1 MSNREI
7 IIENI
12 TSKYSTIKEKHF
24 HHLRNRLL
32 VLVKLLTST
41 QLAPH
46 RSEQRYLSLQGMH
59 FTLSTFPS
67 VVTSYT
73 KSFAKGHLRNVSFR
87 TVSPFLGLGP
97 SSDIF
102 GIWSNYFVGLFV

>member
-1 MSNREI
+1 MVGYARLKLREPI
-7 IIENI
+7 LTHGNLWQPTNI
-12 TSKYSTIKEKHF
+12 
-24 HHLRNRLL
+24 N
-32 VLVKLLTST
+32 
-41 QLAPH
+41 
-46 RSEQRYLSLQGMH
+46 EQRYLSLQGMH

-73 KSFAKGHLRNVSFR
+73 KSFAKGHLRNVSLR

-102 GIWSNYFVGLFV
+102 GIWSN